1 MNDKQELKKRIDASY
16 ERRVK
21 QWMESDPAQL
31 LDAAETISAAQLIH
45 DNLDDA
51 ISEQDAML
59 LLCLDDPL
67 GYLTDRWISENG
79 ADIPHEEE
87 LLHCVWTLQQEFND
101 VRVPATVRDFLLD
114 HKGGGFFLMTPCGF
128 VSLTE
133 AQAESLLDGHDMI
146 SHPGVSGMSMTVPA
160 DELLAQ
166 TVKSA
171 SRQNGVWHLLTETP
185 EQAQGSPEMEVTM
198 C

>member
-1 MNDKQELKKRIDASY
+1 
-16 ERRVK
+16 
-21 QWMESDPAQL
+21 
-31 LDAAETISAAQLIH
+31 
-45 DNLDDA
+45 
-51 ISEQDAML
+51 
-59 LLCLDDPL
+59 
-67 GYLTDRWISENG
+67 
-79 ADIPHEEE
+79 
-87 LLHCVWTLQQEFND
+87 
-101 VRVPATVRDFLLD
+101 
-114 HKGGGFFLMTPCGF
+114 MTPCGF